1 MSNIARSLKH
11 RIEQG
16 WDAKKVIVVVGPR
29 QVGKTTLIHEICA
42 SQKDVLFLSAD
53 DPSVRSNLE
62 NQSEQNLRRLINNAK
77 IIFIDEA
84 QRIEN
89 IGLTIKII
97 HDLIKD
103 VRIILSGS
111 SSLEIANKINEPLTG
126 RKLEFQ
132 MFPISWQ
139 ELIDYQGY
147 MTSQSQLHNRL
158 IFGMYPEVITHP
170 KNAQTLISGIAG
182 SYLYKDLLN
191 FQGIRKPE
199 FLEKL
204 LIALALQ
211 LGSEVNYN
219 ELSSL
224 LRVDRKTIETYIH
237 LLEQAFVIFKLNPLS
252 RNVRNELNTGRKIYF
267 YDNGVR
273 NSLLG
278 DFKSV
283 ELRTDMGALWEN
295 FLVSER
301 KKRNAYAQH
310 TCFTYFWR
318 TYQQQE
324 IDYIEEVNGVFKAYE
339 FKWNERSKAKLSKT
353 FISSY
358 NPVETGIITPANF
371 TDFVQMTEP
380 KKASDTKSK
389 KSTTT
394 TKKKK

>member
-1 MSNIARSLKH
+1 MLNISRALKVH
-11 RIEQG
+11 IEKG
-16 WDAKKVIVVVGPR
+16 WKAKKVIVVIGPR
-29 QVGKTTLIHEICA
+29 QVGKTTLIQEIC
-42 SQKDVLFLSAD
+42 QNEKDVLFLSAD

-62 NQSEQNLRRLINNAK
+62 NQSEQNLRRLLNNAK
-77 IIFIDEA
+77 TVFIDEA
-84 QRIEN
+84 QRVEN
-89 IGLTIKII
+89 IGLTAKII

-103 VRIILSGS
+103 VRVILSGS
-111 SSLEIANKINEPLTG
+111 SALEIANKINEPLTG

-132 MFPISWQ
+132 MFPVSWQ
-139 ELIDYQGY
+139 ELNDHLGY
-147 MTSQSQLHNRL
+147 MTSQSQLNNRL

-170 KNAQTLISGIAG
+170 KTAQNVISGIAG

-224 LRVDRKTIETYIH
+224 LRVDRKTIENYIH

-252 RNVRNELNTGRKIYF
+252 RNTRNELNTGRKIYF

-283 ELRTDMGALWEN
+283 ELRSDMGALWEN
-295 FLVSER
+295 FMISER
-301 KKRNAYAQH
+301 KKRNAYAQQQ
-310 TCFTYFWR
+310 CLTYFWR

-324 IDYIEEVNGVFKAYE
+324 VDYIEEANGEFKAYE
-339 FKWNERSKAKLSKT
+339 FKWNPKSKAKFSKT
-353 FISSY
+353 FVSNY
-358 NPVETGIITPANF
+358 NPIETGIVTPENF
-371 TDFVQMTEP
+371 FDFVEMPAT
-380 KKASDTKSK
+380 KIKSASKSSSK
-389 KSTTT
+389 NKE
-394 TKKKK
+394 